1 MGGVSDERERKIAGG
16 ESKGRERVA
25 VVEKMRKRNF
35 VVFACVCEKNLV
47 PLHAFRVCACKRNDS
62 MRMRN
67 AAKAIQKR
75 TKAVQRTQNITNM
88 IDYIKGELTFLTPTY
103 AVIEAAG
110 VGYQINIALT
120 SYSALSA
127 YPQPLQKGK
136 GGLEQE
142 ETRGAICK
150 LFVTEI
156 IREDTH
162 DLFGF
167 FTTGER
173 ELFVMLM
180 TVSGI
185 GANTARMIMSAY
197 TAAEIRQIIATGN
210 ARALSQVKGLGPK
223 TAQRVIV
230 DLKDKVLKI
239 DLGSD
244 VQGQLGDEAM
254 AVDNEV
260 KQEAVSAL
268 TMLGFAAAAS
278 GKVVDKILKEEPSA
292 SVEKVIKLAL
302 KML

>member
-1 MGGVSDERERKIAGG
+1 
-16 ESKGRERVA
+16 
-25 VVEKMRKRNF
+25 
-35 VVFACVCEKNLV
+35 
-47 PLHAFRVCACKRNDS
+47 
-62 MRMRN
+62 
-67 AAKAIQKR
+67 
-75 TKAVQRTQNITNM
+75 M

-103 AVIEAAG
+103 AVLEAAG

-120 SYSALSA
+120 SYSNLV
-127 YPQPLQKGK
+127 GK
-136 GGLEQE
+136 EGQ
-142 ETRGAICK
+142 TNK

-197 TAAEIRQIIATGN
+197 SAAEIRQIIATGN

-223 TAQRVIV
+223 TAQRIIV

-239 DLGSD
+239 DLENQGAVGNGQWTVD
-244 VQGQLGDEAM
+244 NGQLT
-254 AVDNEV
+254 VDSEV

-278 GKVVDKILKEEPSA
+278 GKVVDKILKDTPSA
-292 SVEKVIKLAL
+292 SVEQVIKQAL

>member
-1 MGGVSDERERKIAGG
+1 
-16 ESKGRERVA
+16 
-25 VVEKMRKRNF
+25 
-35 VVFACVCEKNLV
+35 
-47 PLHAFRVCACKRNDS
+47 
-62 MRMRN
+62 
-67 AAKAIQKR
+67 
-75 TKAVQRTQNITNM
+75 M
-88 IDYIKGELTFLTPTY
+88 IEYIKGNLTDLTPTY
-103 AVIEAAG
+103 AVVEAAG
-110 VGYQINIALT
+110 VGYAINIALPT
-120 SYSALSA
+120 FSALA
-127 YPQPLQKGK
+127 GK
-136 GGLEQE
+136 ENT
-142 ETRGAICK
+142 ETK

-167 FTTGER
+167 FTRGER
-173 ELFVMLM
+173 ELFLMLM

-223 TAQRVIV
+223 TAQRIIV

-239 DLGSD
+239 DLGTDAQIGSESFSA
-244 VQGQLGDEAM
+244 GGA
-254 AVDNEV
+254 AVESGAELCSEV

-278 GKVVDKILKEEPSA
+278 GKVVDKILKAEPNA
-292 SVEKVIKLAL
+292 SVEQVIKQAL

>member
-1 MGGVSDERERKIAGG
+1 
-16 ESKGRERVA
+16 
-25 VVEKMRKRNF
+25 
-35 VVFACVCEKNLV
+35 
-47 PLHAFRVCACKRNDS
+47 
-62 MRMRN
+62 
-67 AAKAIQKR
+67 
-75 TKAVQRTQNITNM
+75 M
-88 IDYIKGELTFLTPTY
+88 IEYIKGNLTDLTPTY
-103 AVIEAAG
+103 AVVEAAG
-110 VGYQINIALT
+110 VGYAINIALPT
-120 SYSALSA
+120 FSALA
-127 YPQPLQKGK
+127 GK
-136 GGLEQE
+136 ENT
-142 ETRGAICK
+142 ETK

-167 FTTGER
+167 FTRGER
-173 ELFVMLM
+173 ELFLMLM

-223 TAQRVIV
+223 TAQRIIV

-239 DLGSD
+239 DLGTDTQIGSESFSA
-244 VQGQLGDEAM
+244 GGAAAESGAELCS
-254 AVDNEV
+254 EV

-278 GKVVDKILKEEPSA
+278 GKVVDKILKAEPNA
-292 SVEKVIKLAL
+292 SVEQVIKQAL